1 MTTKAKSISQPAW
14 GRIVE
19 DCENKIIKM
28 FPKYGNS
35 WVDNF
40 IFDWK
45 SRLQGE
51 VNEVEALSDLSQE
64 EKIKEL
70 EDVIN
75 ICAMRITN
83 LSKARWDE
91 VVAERLGV

>member
-1 MTTKAKSISQPAW
+1 MLEKCEQPAW

-19 DCENKIIKM
+19 DCKEKIEKK
-28 FPKYGNS
+28 FPDYGNS

-40 IFDWK
+40 FFDWK

-51 VNEVEALSDLSQE
+51 VNEVEQLSDLSQE
-64 EKIKEL
+64 EKIAEL

-83 LSKARWDE
+83 LLKLRWDE
-91 VVAERLGV
+91 VVAERLGI